1 MKKMLV
7 IHASPRGERSHSRRL
22 AESFLAAWQ
31 TANPGAQLTRREV
44 GRAAIPHVSEAFVA
58 ANFYPEPHSLP
69 LVMKADLQLSDQ
81 LVGELID
88 HELLVI
94 SMPLYNF
101 GVPSGLK
108 AWIDQ
113 IVRMGLT
120 FDITLDSHGNAQYQ
134 ALLKGKRALIITSR
148 GGNGFGP
155 GGENEAMNH
164 ADPHL
169 RTVLGYIGIDDIQV
183 IAAEGEESDKSVFL
197 RAFAEAERQLH
208 DLAGHF

>member
-22 AESFLAAWQ
+22 GESFLQAWQ
-31 TANPGAQLTRREV
+31 AANPGAQMTRREV

-58 ANFYPEPHSLP
+58 ANFYPEPQSLP
-69 LVMKADLQLSDQ
+69 QVMKADLQLSDQ
-81 LVGELID
+81 LVGELIE

-197 RAFAEAERQLH
+197 RACAEAERQLH

>member
-1 MKKMLV
+1 MKKMLA

-22 AESFLAAWQ
+22 AESFLDVWQ
-31 TANPGAQLTRREV
+31 AGNPGAQVTRREV
-44 GRAAIPHVSEAFVA
+44 GRAFIPHVTEAFVA
-58 ANFYPEPHSLP
+58 ANFYPEPQALP
-69 LVMKADLQLSDQ
+69 KVMKADLQLSDE
-81 LVGELID
+81 LVGELIE

-120 FDITLDSHGNAQYQ
+120 FDISLDSNGNAQYQ
-134 ALLKGKRALIITSR
+134 ALLKGKKALIITSR
-148 GGNGFGP
+148 SGSGFGP
-155 GGENEAMNH
+155 GGEFEWMNH

-169 RTVLGYIGIDDIQV
+169 RTALGYIGIDDISV
-183 IAAEGEESDKSVFL
+183 IAAEGEESDKSVFQ
-197 RAFAEAERQLH
+197 RSYDEAERQLH
-208 DLAGHF
+208 DFAGRF

>member
-22 AESFLAAWQ
+22 AESFVDAWQ
-31 TANPGAQLTRREV
+31 TANPDAQLTRREV

-58 ANFYPEPHSLP
+58 ANFYPEPQSLP
-69 LVMKADLQLSDQ
+69 KVMKADLQLSDE
-81 LVGELID
+81 LVGELIE

-120 FDITLDSHGNAQYQ
+120 FDVSQDSQGVAQYQ
-134 ALLKGKRALIITSR
+134 RLLTGKRALIITSR

-169 RTVLGYIGIDDIQV
+169 RTILDFIGIDDIQV
-183 IAAEGEESDKSVFL
+183 IAAEGEESDKTVFL
-197 RAFAEAERQLH
+197 RACEEAERQLH

>member
-22 AESFLAAWQ
+22 AESFLDVWQAAN
-31 TANPGAQLTRREV
+31 TGAQVTRREV
-44 GRAAIPHVSEAFVA
+44 GRASIPHVSEAFVA
-58 ANFYPEPHSLP
+58 ANFYPEPQSMP
-69 LVMKADLQLSDQ
+69 KVMKADLQLSDE
-81 LVGELID
+81 LVAELID
-88 HELLVI
+88 HEILVI

-120 FDITLDSHGNAQYQ
+120 FDITQDSQGIAQYQ
-134 ALLKGKRALIITSR
+134 PLLQGKRALIITSR

-155 GGENEAMNH
+155 GGEFEWMNH

-169 RTVLGYIGIDDIQV
+169 RTVLGYIGIEDVRV
-183 IAAEGEESDKSVFL
+183 IAAEGEESDKSVFQ
-197 RAFAEAERQLH
+197 RAYADAERQLH

>member
-22 AESFLAAWQ
+22 AESFLSAWQ
-31 TANPGAQLTRREV
+31 AANPDARLTRREV
-44 GRAAIPHVSEAFVA
+44 GRAFIPHVTEAFVA
-58 ANFYPEPHSLP
+58 ANFYPEPQALP
-69 LVMKADLQLSDQ
+69 NVMKADLQLSDE
-81 LVGELID
+81 LVGELIE

-113 IVRMGLT
+113 IVRLGLT
-120 FDITLDSHGNAQYQ
+120 FDITQDSQGIAQYQ
-134 ALLKGKRALIITSR
+134 PLLKGKRALIITSR

-155 GGENEAMNH
+155 GGEYEWMNH

-169 RTVLGYIGIDDIQV
+169 RTVLGYIGIDDVRV
-183 IAAEGEESDKSVFL
+183 IAAEGEESDKRVFL
-197 RAFAEAERQLH
+197 RACDEAERQLH

>member
-7 IHASPRGERSHSRRL
+7 VHASPRGERSHSRRL
-22 AESFLAAWQ
+22 AESFLEAWQ
-31 TANPGAQLTRREV
+31 AANPGAQLTRREV

-58 ANFYPEPHSLP
+58 ANFYPEPQSLP
-69 LVMKADLQLSDQ
+69 KVMKADLQLSDQ
-81 LVGELID
+81 LVGELIE

-120 FDITLDSHGNAQYQ
+120 FDITLDNHGNAQYQ

-197 RAFAEAERQLH
+197 RACEEAERQLH
-208 DLAGHF
+208 DLAGNF

>member
-22 AESFLAAWQ
+22 AESFLEAWQ
-31 TANPGAQLTRREV
+31 AANPGAQLTRREV
-44 GRAAIPHVSEAFVA
+44 GRAAIPHVSEAFGA

-69 LVMKADLQLSDQ
+69 KVMKADLQLSDQ

-197 RAFAEAERQLH
+197 RACEEAERQLH

>member
-169 RTVLGYIGIDDIQV
+169 RTVLGYIGIEDIQV

-197 RAFAEAERQLH
+197 RACAEAERQLH
-208 DLAGHF
+208 DLARHF

>member
-1 MKKMLV
+1 M
-7 IHASPRGERSHSRRL
+7 
-22 AESFLAAWQ
+22 
-31 TANPGAQLTRREV
+31 T
-44 GRAAIPHVSEAFVA
+44 EAFVA

-69 LVMKADLQLSDQ
+69 KVMKADLQLSDE
-81 LVGELID
+81 LVGELIE
-88 HELLVI
+88 HERLVI

-120 FDITLDSHGNAQYQ
+120 FNIRQDSLGQP
-134 ALLKGKRALIITSR
+134 LLKGKRALIITSR

-169 RTVLGYIGIDDIQV
+169 RTVLGYIGIDDIRV

-197 RAFAEAERQLH
+197 RACEEAERRLH

>member
-22 AESFLAAWQ
+22 AESFVEAWQ
-31 TANPGAQLTRREV
+31 TANPDAQLTRREV
-44 GRAAIPHVSEAFVA
+44 GRAAIPHISEAFVA
-58 ANFYPEPHSLP
+58 ANFYPEPQSLP
-69 LVMKADLQLSDQ
+69 KVMKADLQLSDE
-81 LVGELID
+81 LVGELIE

-120 FDITLDSHGNAQYQ
+120 FDVFQDSQGVAQYQ
-134 ALLKGKRALIITSR
+134 RLLTGKRALIITSR

-169 RTVLGYIGIDDIQV
+169 RTILGFIGIDDIQV
-183 IAAEGEESDKSVFL
+183 IAAEGEESDKTVFL
-197 RAFAEAERQLH
+197 RACEEAERQLH

>member
-22 AESFLAAWQ
+22 AESFLGAWQ
-31 TANPGAQLTRREV
+31 AANPDAHITRREV
-44 GRAAIPHVSEAFVA
+44 GRAFIPHVTEAFVA
-58 ANFYPEPHSLP
+58 ANFYPEPQSLP
-69 LVMKADLQLSDQ
+69 KVMQADLQLSNE

-120 FDITLDSHGNAQYQ
+120 FDISLDSDGNAQYQ
-134 ALLKGKRALIITSR
+134 ALLQGKKALIITSR
-148 GGNGFGP
+148 GGSGFGP
-155 GGENEAMNH
+155 GGEFEWMNH

-169 RTVLGYIGIDDIQV
+169 RTVLGYIGIDDVSV
-183 IAAEGEESDKSVFL
+183 IAAEGEESDKSVFQ
-197 RAFAEAERQLH
+197 RSFEKADRELH
-208 DLAGHF
+208 EVARSF

>member
-1 MKKMLV
+1 MKKMLM

-22 AESFLAAWQ
+22 AESFLDTWH
-31 TANPGAQLTRREV
+31 TANPSAQVTRREV
-44 GRAAIPHVSEAFVA
+44 GRAFIPHVSEAFVA
-58 ANFYPEPHSLP
+58 ANFYPEPQSLP
-69 LVMKADLQLSDQ
+69 KVMKADLQLSDE
-81 LVGELID
+81 LVNELIG

-113 IVRMGLT
+113 IVRLGLT
-120 FDITLDSHGNAQYQ
+120 FDIAQDSDGIAQYQ
-134 ALLKGKRALIITSR
+134 ALLTGKKALIITSR
-148 GGNGFGP
+148 GGSGFGP
-155 GGENEAMNH
+155 GGEYEWMNH

-183 IAAEGEESDKSVFL
+183 VAAEGEESDKSVFQ
-197 RAFAEAERQLH
+197 RSCEEAERQLH
-208 DLAGHF
+208 DLARRF